1 MWLLAPLVKFAI
13 SAGYVVLANGLLNR
27 RSYRALAIV
36 WFVAAAGQGFAEFL
50 LTCSTP
56 LTCDA
61 GDPSSYLVRLWPLFA
76 LVGTLTFGAAVLAAQ
91 TLAQP
96 SGAGLRAR
104 PLIIGALAVF
114 GAWLLATS
122 VVGGVWAWQAAG

>member
-1 MWLLAPLVKFAI
+1 MWLLVPLVKLAI
-13 SAGYVVLANGLLNR
+13 STGYVVLATGLLTR
-27 RSYRALAIV
+27 RSYRALASL

-50 LTCSTP
+50 ITCSAP

-61 GDPSSYLVRLWPLFA
+61 GDPSTYLVRLWPLFA
-76 LVGTLTFGAAVLAAQ
+76 LVGAFTFGAAVLAAQ
-91 TLAQP
+91 TLMQP
-96 SGAGLRAR
+96 SGPGLRPR

-122 VVGGVWAWQAAG
+122 VVGGAWAW